1 MVRQLFFRPGEMPR
15 ELIWEIVQGGMH
27 APALV
32 PAIGGLAGYN
42 ILDRLEDVEI
52 PTLVVWG
59 RNDLIVPAGDA
70 VEYARLIPGAQLVVF
85 DRCGHLPMAERPV
98 RFNRLLDR
106 FLAEDG

>member
-1 MVRQLFFRPGEMPR
+1 
-15 ELIWEIVQGGMH
+15 MH

-32 PAIGGLAGYN
+32 AAIGGLAGYD

-52 PTLVVWG
+52 PTLIVWG
-59 RNDLIVPAGDA
+59 RNDLVVPAADA
-70 VEYARLIPGAQLVVF
+70 LEYARLIPDSRLEIF